1 MAEITARG
9 AARKMLRV
17 ARLADADPRVASLAG
32 VLHDALAA
40 EGTAAAA
47 RAVSQLRL
55 FLGNGLASR
64 VMPSVKARKS
74 KRRPGKGKVLQR
86 VRRLLRGASARIA
99 HVDGSGDEI
108 SGGAG
113 SSAASAVDDEVLE
126 AAKAQAMQDGLG
138 LAVAMEQLMSL
149 TAGALSDDRLR
160 LPGLTGIEG
169 ALAPDTDLRAGTVL
183 LSNAVAGAPGRAVF
197 VLLGAESRDKDP
209 ETGRELVTFRA
220 LCVNRP
226 LPATVADVL
235 PDLQVGPLRTGFL
248 FFGGTDDEGVYIL
261 HPHAALPGATQLA
274 DDGSLAAG
282 VAIADAAAA
291 LQDGE
296 AQPAEFKVVR
306 GSTLLHYDVEADD
319 FLEAPG
325 ALAVR
330 GEAVAGLALAP
341 ALLEGSSR
349 HRGDAN
355 AWYEHD
361 KFFHQDV
368 VWREAMTRL
377 AGDCPALAEMHP
389 SVVEM
394 ARAAL
399 GAADAPG
406 DEPEDDADSDQARA

>member
-1 MAEITARG
+1 
-9 AARKMLRV
+9 MLRV

-40 EGTAAAA
+40 EGTPAAA

-64 VMPSVKARKS
+64 VVPSVKARKS

-86 VRRLLRGASARIA
+86 VRRLLRGASARVA
-99 HVDGSGDEI
+99 QGS
-108 SGGAG
+108 
-113 SSAASAVDDEVLE
+113 
-126 AAKAQAMQDGLG
+126 
-138 LAVAMEQLMSL
+138 
-149 TAGALSDDRLR
+149 
-160 LPGLTGIEG
+160 
-169 ALAPDTDLRAGTVL
+169 LAPDADLRAGTVL
-183 LSNAVAGAPGRAVF
+183 LSNAVAEAPGRAVF

-209 ETGRELVTFRA
+209 ATGRELVTFRA

-226 LPATVADVL
+226 LPATVAEVL
-235 PDLQVGPLRTGFL
+235 PDLQVGPLRSGYL
-248 FFGGTDDEGVYIL
+248 FFGGADDEGVYIL

-296 AQPAEFKVVR
+296 AQAAEFKVVR

-319 FLEAPG
+319 FVEAPG

-330 GEAVAGLALAP
+330 GDAVAGLALAP
-341 ALLEGSSR
+341 ALLEGSAR

-377 AGDCPALAEMHP
+377 SGDCPSLAEMHP

-394 ARAAL
+394 ARAAM
-399 GAADAPG
+399 GAADAPEE
-406 DEPEDDADSDQARA
+406 DPEAVADGAQARA